1 MPTHLE
7 ELVTA
12 SRQLSLDDRLSLMD
26 QLWESLA
33 PEADID
39 AGSEHLE
46 LSNEDRQI
54 IDARRAELRANS
66 EIALEDAEV
75 RRRIAELR
83 NE

>member
-33 PEADID
+33 PEADSD

-46 LSNEDRQI
+46 LSNEDRQL
-54 IDARRAELRANS
+54 IDARRAELRANPA
-66 EIALEDAEV
+66 IALEDAEV
-75 RRRIAELR
+75 RRRIAE
-83 NE
+83 